1 MIWASH
7 VQVGSKWEHAPE
19 EVPGGGGGRSGGR
32 DHDHAHDH
40 AGHDDRGPSR
50 NLGHILG
57 LLRASSLPPY
67 VRSLAGRAFYLLA
80 VAEARTHGASSPES
94 VHFHE
99 VGAVDSIV
107 DTVGTCSALYHLG
120 VGSMSAS
127 PLPLG
132 RGYVRTDHGLLPV
145 PAPATLRLMEGLE
158 VCPGPP
164 GARGELCTPTGVAL
178 LRSMMEAMGRDDVPE
193 GLIAGCGFGA
203 GSKDFDHP
211 NVLRVVAMEGRV
223 RTGKPHVL
231 PPPAPQSGGPPAASG
246 DARAARPTQP
256 SPRAAVVA
264 SPPPDSAPQA
274 DPPVPPSAPWT
285 TSRLAELVANVD
297 DCTPEVLGYTIERLL
312 ELGCVVDAWT
322 APIGMKKNRSA
333 TQVHALLVDG
343 GAASVDTAL
352 EIIFRETTTLGIRVR
367 RGVERAALSRR
378 FLRVDT
384 GFRAGGGGHD
394 EGTVQ
399 VKLGTFGGTDKDAEV
414 LTVHP
419 EYEDCRS
426 VALACGKSL
435 RSVADAARRGAEDKL
450 AVEKK
455 NICSS

>member
-1 MIWASH
+1 
-7 VQVGSKWEHAPE
+7 
-19 EVPGGGGGRSGGR
+19 
-32 DHDHAHDH
+32 
-40 AGHDDRGPSR
+40 
-50 NLGHILG
+50 
-57 LLRASSLPPY
+57 
-67 VRSLAGRAFYLLA
+67 
-80 VAEARTHGASSPES
+80 
-94 VHFHE
+94 
-99 VGAVDSIV
+99 
-107 DTVGTCSALYHLG
+107 
-120 VGSMSAS
+120 MSAS